1 MDDED
6 EDLSKHVGATVE
18 VMELLIHTFPPLLQV
33 REAWNKCLTC
43 SYLGCTASILS

>member
-6 EDLSKHVGATVE
+6 EDLNKHVGATVE

-33 REAWNKCLTC
+33 RQAWKKRLMC
-43 SYLGCTASILS
+43 SNP